1 MFLNDY
7 LKANTSIKSILKTA
21 GTFESGYDYWSNY
34 LTERVL
40 RLFKWE
46 GVEESGIPAREI
58 EIALMLGGSCGVT
71 DKYKNILSVFSGY
84 YAGSPTQY
92 YDVYKKY
99 SVHSPVFSKVLTI
112 GRDVVV
118 GRNNTVMNDVLPL
131 IHRYAMMLSHIE
143 VTFVD
148 VLIDGRT
155 SQVGVAS
162 TEGQRVALEN
172 YRNSLCNG
180 KVKPIMDPAFS
191 GVQFIDLKGQTGMA
205 LKELVETRENILNS
219 FYSDIGVKTA
229 WNKKGNMIREEV
241 EASDGLMLFNLNDML
256 RCRQILADE
265 VNEMYGT
272 NWSVDIAEELKEKEV
287 NSDEEDK
294 SSNSM
299 EKKPEE

>member
-99 SVHSPVFSKVLTI
+99 AVHSPVFSKVLTI
-112 GRDVVV
+112 GRDIVV
-118 GRNNTVMNDVLPL
+118 GRNNTVMNNVLPL
-131 IHRYAMMLSHIE
+131 IHRYAMMLSHVE

-191 GVQFIDLKGQTGMA
+191 GVQFIDLKGQTGMS

-265 VNEMYGT
+265 VNKMYNT
-272 NWSVDIAEELKEKEV
+272 NWSVDISEELKEKEV
-287 NSDEEDK
+287 ISDEENK

-299 EKKPEE
+299 EKKQEE